1 MVRVNNRRNEGSGR
15 FLKMQC
21 KDCNK
26 EEMTKNDDDDD
37 KDDDNNDDR
46 DNFWVEL
53 GEDES
58 FEIDDFAE
66 ADVCQVSEEF
76 SKNENLLKLW
86 RETSFGQV
94 LNFVRSGESR
104 TTKWRKNKIAYS
116 FQKAAKSNHTMT
128 EF

>member
-1 MVRVNNRRNEGSGR
+1 MVNVKKRARRVNNRRNEGSGR

-21 KDCNK
+21 KDCNDK
-26 EEMTKNDDDDD
+26 QGEMTKNKDDDDD
-37 KDDDNNDDR
+37 EEDDDNNDDR

-76 SKNENLLKLW
+76 SKK
-86 RETSFGQV
+86 ETF
-94 LNFVRSGESR
+94 
-104 TTKWRKNKIAYS
+104 
-116 FQKAAKSNHTMT
+116 
-128 EF
+128 

>member
-1 MVRVNNRRNEGSGR
+1 MI
-15 FLKMQC
+15 KQ
-21 KDCNK
+21 
-26 EEMTKNDDDDD
+26 
-37 KDDDNNDDR
+37 DDDNNDDR

-76 SKNENLLKLW
+76 SKKENLLKLW

-94 LNFVRSGESR
+94 LNFVRSGDHSVEGDHDVLNAIFCPANNRRASCLR
-104 TTKWRKNKIAYS
+104 
-116 FQKAAKSNHTMT
+116 
-128 EF
+128 

>member
-1 MVRVNNRRNEGSGR
+1 
-15 FLKMQC
+15 
-21 KDCNK
+21 
-26 EEMTKNDDDDD
+26 MTTTMIKP
-37 KDDDNNDDR
+37 DDDNNDDR

-104 TTKWRKNKIAYS
+104 TTKWRHLTLKWS
-116 FQKAAKSNHTMT
+116 RLSQKKPISKRLKKPYWKL
-128 EF
+128 